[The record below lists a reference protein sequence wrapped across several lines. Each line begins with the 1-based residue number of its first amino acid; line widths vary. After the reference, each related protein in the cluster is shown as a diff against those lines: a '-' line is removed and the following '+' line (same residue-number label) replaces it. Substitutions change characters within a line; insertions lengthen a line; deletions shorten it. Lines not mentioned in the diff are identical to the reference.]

1 VISPL
6 LLVPSDE
13 SAYLNGRSVEMQ
25 DKITL
30 RVDEAEHRELAG
42 RAERDKVSLSD
53 YIRVRLGLRA
63 EGPLNGDGDAIAA
76 VEDEATRAQL
86 LDHERRLA
94 ALEAERAAVTA
105 A

>member
-1 VISPL
+1 MSGM
-6 LLVPSDE
+6 
-13 SAYLNGRSVEMQ
+13 ATT
-25 DKITL
+25 ITL

-63 EGPLNGDGDAIAA
+63 EGTLNGDDGDDGAIAA
-76 VEDEATRAQL
+76 VEDAATRAQL

-94 ALEAERAAVTA
+94 ALEADRAAVTA